1 MNNIRECW
9 SASKAYRVFLIAAIV
24 YAVLRL
30 AIQAYL
36 FDSALQSEAIAQ
48 GQQVSADLQL
58 SYIPAAQHFKAHQDI
73 YLKGSLDILEYQFP
87 YSPAFAFFFG
97 PILLLPIHIL
107 VPFLVVLHIV
117 AYILFYIW
125 WNRIFEKS
133 ILHNVAILWAKMLP
147 LFLVFTVFWDDLA
160 YMNIYLIVALFS
172 TFAIDAVLQENLAWG
187 SFWLG
192 AVILPIKP
200 HWAFVLALPLL
211 LGRYKFFL
219 KLLLG
224 TVLAYVAVA
233 GMTILAGGVS
243 YGLQQYR
250 DYFAFIARLSRDF
263 PWWGPDKP
271 FLGYNHSIMQIV
283 LYYFGVSA
291 ANMRSA
297 TIVKLVLLI
306 PLGLIALKFLRNPV
320 DKPGYEVPETAL
332 ALSFALYLGAFI
344 WLDMVWELSLALVIF
359 AYLLATIEQ
368 KGTRTFLRI
377 LFAPYALL
385 DIWRLISYIVL
396 GDSVLY
402 EGSYVLTDPLIYV
415 PWIMILLLVFYGL
428 LLQRLN
434 RYALA
439 TTYQKIPQV

>member
-1 MNNIRECW
+1 MNNIKECW
-9 SASKAYRVFLIAAIV
+9 SASKAYRVLLIAAIV

-30 AIQAYL
+30 AIQVYL
-36 FDSALQSEAIAQ
+36 FDSALQPEAIAQ

-58 SYIPAAQHFKAHQDI
+58 SYIPAAQHFQAHQDI

-87 YSPAFAFFFG
+87 YSPAFAFFFM
-97 PILLLPIHIL
+97 PILLLPINIL
-107 VPFLVVLHIV
+107 VPLLVVLHIA
-117 AYILFYIW
+117 AYILFYSW
-125 WNRIFEKS
+125 WNRIFEKNN
-133 ILHNVAILWAKMLP
+133 LHHVAIMWAKMLP

-172 TFAIDAVLQENLAWG
+172 TFAIDAVVQENLAWG

-200 HWAFVLALPLL
+200 QWAFVLALPLL

-219 KLLLG
+219 KLLVG
-224 TVLAYVAVA
+224 TIVAYLAVA
-233 GMTILAGGVS
+233 GITILAGGVV

-291 ANMRSA
+291 TNMRIA
-297 TIVKLVLLI
+297 AIVKLLLLV
-306 PLGLIALKFLRNPV
+306 PLGLIAIKLLRHPI
-320 DKPGYEVPETAL
+320 DKPGYEVAETAL
-332 ALSFALYLGAFI
+332 ALTFALYLGAFL

-359 AYLLATIEQ
+359 AFLLGTIHQ
-368 KGTRTFLRI
+368 KGTNTFLWI

-385 DIWRLISYIVL
+385 DIWRLVSYIVW
-396 GDSVLY
+396 GDNILY

-439 TTYQKIPQV
+439 SNYQKVPQL